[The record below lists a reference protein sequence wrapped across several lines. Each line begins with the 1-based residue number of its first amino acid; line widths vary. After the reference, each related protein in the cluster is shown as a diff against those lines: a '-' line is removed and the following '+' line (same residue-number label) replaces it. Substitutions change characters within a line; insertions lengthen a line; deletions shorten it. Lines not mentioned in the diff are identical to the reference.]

1 MCTWLWVSEAPD
13 FGYVDVGDKY
23 NGHVCVTGVRGV
35 IITSDGQPAD
45 NVTVQIDDRMPVET
59 TPLGEY
65 WKLLLPG
72 NYTLYVCNNSLRPQ
86 LDQV

>member
-1 MCTWLWVSEAPD
+1 M
-13 FGYVDVGDKY
+13 
-23 NGHVCVTGVRGV
+23 CVTGVRGV